1 MTWGIKISK
10 PTFNVRTCSNDQLIM
25 SSEFDMLKTKTS
37 GSTSGTGDITIAHGQ
52 SYTPICFV
60 AKKLGTN
67 DYGLIGQTSFSVSSA
82 NLTINA
88 GLSTEYFRYYIFY
101 EQLVV

>member
-1 MTWGIKISK
+1 
-10 PTFNVRTCSNDQLIM
+10 
-25 SSEFDMLKTKTS
+25 MLKTKVS
-37 GSTSGTGDITIAHGQ
+37 DSTSGTGDITIAHNLA
-52 SYTPICFV
+52 YTPICFV

-88 GLSTEYFRYYIFY
+88 GVSTEYFRYYIFY